1 MSSKKANTALF
12 YSSLFIILFGV
23 AAVFFLRSSIFT
35 IKSVKVEGVK
45 IIQASE
51 IERLAAGAPG
61 QNLLLFDQDSLSRR
75 IALHPLVS
83 KVSFVRE
90 FPSTLVIKVSERTP
104 SALVLVG
111 KGAVE
116 VDSQGVFLRR
126 LESWPQVDY
135 PVITGVTVSD
145 ASGPGQ
151 KIDDPLLAAALN
163 LLGQAPAELL
173 PLIGE
178 VHVNQIQQ
186 LTLFLTS
193 GVEVRLG
200 QAADWMDKLKA
211 LYTLLT
217 DKDYRSIEHGVRYID
232 FTAAKPVIGR

>member
-1 MSSKKANTALF
+1 MPSTKGNTTLF
-12 YSSLFIILFGV
+12 YASLFVILVGL
-23 AAVFFLRSSIFT
+23 AAVLFLRSSAFV
-35 IKSVKVEGVK
+35 IKDIKVEGLN
-45 IIQASE
+45 IIQPAE
-51 IERLAAGAPG
+51 IERLAAGAKG
-61 QNLLLFDQDSLSRR
+61 QNLILFDQDSLSRR
-75 IALHPLVS
+75 ITLHPLVNE
-83 KVSFVRE
+83 VSFVRD
-90 FPSTLVIKVSERTP
+90 FPRTLVIKVSERTP

-116 VDSQGVFLRR
+116 VDGQGVFLRR
-126 LESWPQVDY
+126 IESWPQVDY
-135 PVITGVTVSD
+135 PVITGVTLSD
-145 ASGPGQ
+145 ASGPGH

-163 LLGQAPAELL
+163 LLGQAPAALL

-178 VHVNQIQQ
+178 VHVNSIQQ

-200 QAADWMDKLKA
+200 QATDWKDKLGA
-211 LYTLLT
+211 LYTLLN